1 MDLIPDDAATLPPRR
16 HVGGR
21 RIRSRTGSIASV
33 LVACLALVAHAGEP
47 NVADSGSHEPSTL
60 PVLVSETPATVR
72 LRVLLPHN
80 VPPGSV
86 EVRLNG
92 RKVIVLASTVG
103 GRRLRS
109 RSLRLSEEATEE
121 GAAADY
127 EADGSLTITLQKAR
141 HDGS

>member
-1 MDLIPDDAATLPPRR
+1 MDLVPDDAACAPDRR
-16 HVGGR
+16 HAR
-21 RIRSRTGSIASV
+21 ATGCIAAI
-33 LVACLALVAHAGEP
+33 LVACLAVLAHAGEP
-47 NVADSGSHEPSTL
+47 TVGDSGSREPSAL
-60 PVLVSETPATVR
+60 PVLVSETPTTVR
-72 LRVLLPHN
+72 LHVLLPDN

-92 RKVIVLASTVG
+92 RKVIVLASTAG

-121 GAAADY
+121 GAEADY
-127 EADGSLTITLQKAR
+127 EADGSLTITLQKGP

>member
-1 MDLIPDDAATLPPRR
+1 
-16 HVGGR
+16 
-21 RIRSRTGSIASV
+21 
-33 LVACLALVAHAGEP
+33 LVACLALLAHAGEP
-47 NVADSGSHEPSTL
+47 TVADSGSREPSGL
-60 PVLVSETPATVR
+60 PVRVSETPATVR
-72 LRVLLPHN
+72 LHVLLPDN

-92 RKVIVLASTVG
+92 HKVIVLASTVG

-121 GAAADY
+121 GAEADY
-127 EADGSLTITLQKAR
+127 EADGSLTITLQKVR